1 MISKKKAIIL
11 QLVVLVVIAGAL
23 GYYFYRQANQKSPL
37 GSKELH
43 QIEFRPDPDF
53 PKSMIEQYQ
62 ERFNFIKQQIENEP
76 NELTHW
82 LALAS
87 TMKAIQ
93 SYDQAEEVWLYITEK
108 WPDDPTAFANLG
120 DLYANFL
127 PDYPKAE
134 WAFKQAIAKTENIN
148 EHLIFYRNLHRLYQ
162 QKYQE
167 KTDLADD
174 ILFEALEKYPD
185 EPDFLTLLAD
195 YYQNE
200 GDKEK
205 AIEYYEKLL
214 KVDPLNQE
222 AKRELE
228 KLKE

>member
-1 MISKKKAIIL
+1 MTSKKKAIIL
-11 QLVVLVVIAGAL
+11 QLVVLVIIAGAL
-23 GYYFYRQANQKSPL
+23 GYYFYRQANQESPL
-37 GSKELH
+37 SGQELH
-43 QIEFRPDPDF
+43 QIEFIPADDLSEAAV
-53 PKSMIEQYQ
+53 KQYQ

-82 LALAS
+82 LALSS
-87 TMKAIQ
+87 TMKAIR

-108 WPDDPTAFANLG
+108 WPEDPTAFANLG
-120 DLYANFL
+120 DLYTNFL
-127 PDYPKAE
+127 VDYSKAE

-195 YYQNE
+195 YYQDV

-222 AKRELE
+222 AKQELE